1 MYNKPTNAEEME
13 KFERMT
19 TGVDYVYEE
28 TVGAGE
34 IIYLKMPV
42 VSANKRGV
50 NDIGW
55 QCDGDDVAL
64 YATMSRKPHKTE
76 LWSEVKENYVVNK
89 TVSALKFENK
99 DTKPCNL
106 CVRVRLN

>member
-13 KFERMT
+13 EFERMT
-19 TGVDYVYEE
+19 TGFDYVYEE

-64 YATMSRKPHKTE
+64 YCPASR
-76 LWSEVKENYVVNK
+76 SFC
-89 TVSALKFENK
+89 VSYFAFAF
-99 DTKPCNL
+99 
-106 CVRVRLN
+106 

>member
-1 MYNKPTNAEEME
+1 
-13 KFERMT
+13 
-19 TGVDYVYEE
+19 
-28 TVGAGE
+28 
-34 IIYLKMPV
+34 
-42 VSANKRGV
+42 
-50 NDIGW
+50 
-55 QCDGDDVAL
+55 
-64 YATMSRKPHKTE
+64 MSRKPRETE